1 MNRKSV
7 IASLSV
13 ALLLA
18 ACGEGGGASSDVGPD
33 EALIQITSEGGFVP
47 VEFALGTGPRYT
59 VLGDGTVIFA
69 GVTTLEFPGRLVP
82 PYMTAQLS
90 DSQLNALLAMVDDIG
105 IPEMTDET
113 DDSAADF
120 VADASTEVIRYWDS
134 NGEHRY
140 AVYGLGIEEDPSEQ
154 NQAFLELIS
163 TLDQFTAQSGGEP
176 YQPERVRVLAGPGTE
191 NPDFPDLSPWPLD
204 EEWGQWEALANDW
217 QCRVYGDE
225 VLATFEEA
233 TQATTWEMPD
243 GGFDFDPAT
252 LLVRPLHPGEPNCPS

>member
-1 MNRKSV
+1 MSRKSIV
-7 IASLSV
+7 AILFV

-18 ACGEGGGASSDVGPD
+18 ACGERGGDPSDVGPD

-59 VLGDGTVIFA
+59 VLGNGTVIFA
-69 GVTTLEFPGRLVP
+69 GVTTLEFPGKLVP
-82 PYMTAQLS
+82 PYMTAQLN
-90 DSQLNALLAMVDDIG
+90 DSQLNALLALVDDIG
-105 IPEMTDET
+105 LPDIGDET

-120 VADASTEVIRYWDS
+120 VADASTEVIRFWDS

-140 AVYGLGIEEDPSEQ
+140 AVYALGIEENPSEQ

-163 TLDQFTAQSGGEP
+163 TLDQFTARSVGEP
-176 YQPERVRVLAGPGTE
+176 YKPERVRVLAGPGAE
-191 NPDFPDLSPWPLD
+191 NPDFPDTRPWPLD
-204 EEWGQWEALANDW
+204 EEWGQWAALPNGW

-225 VLATFEEA
+225 VLATFQDA
-233 TQATTWEMPD
+233 TQVTMWEMPE